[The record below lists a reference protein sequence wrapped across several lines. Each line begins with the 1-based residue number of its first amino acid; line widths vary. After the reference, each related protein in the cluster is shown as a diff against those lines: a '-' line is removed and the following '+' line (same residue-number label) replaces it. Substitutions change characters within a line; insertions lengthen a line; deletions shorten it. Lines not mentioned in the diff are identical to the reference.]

1 MGQSHTCAHAVTFQS
16 ACDCLLRA
24 GCGSL
29 SPEAA
34 GQEERGKG
42 LWPAHL
48 SDRRPSSQKGPSI
61 PETASPP
68 LISGTRASVVRT
80 GGATFSGPSKRVRL
94 CPKEENKE
102 RAHGQAGSRSR
113 RLVVLGSL
121 ARPCCAGTPGA
132 ATLPTGS

>member
-24 GCGSL
+24 GCGGL

-61 PETASPP
+61 PDGQSSPN
-68 LISGTRASVVRT
+68 LGDTGISGEDRGCHFLWT
-80 GGATFSGPSKRVRL
+80 
-94 CPKEENKE
+94 
-102 RAHGQAGSRSR
+102 
-113 RLVVLGSL
+113 
-121 ARPCCAGTPGA
+121 
-132 ATLPTGS
+132 